1 MDEYIEQLLAEI
13 PDPTLHDVVKN
24 ILDEPI
30 PEAVKER
37 LLKPL
42 KPGKYRPSP
51 PPQKLKERKRKAIV
65 REFDPNFPSKTLRT
79 TTDYQKDV
87 LELVSAEKVDE
98 LIFRQTRWV
107 IGNYLRGWQMDVPQ
121 GNTLEADPRAF
132 LDGVR
137 PQIHQKLTEEILDL
151 NGVKFQLAMKVQL
164 SKANQDGTEEYT
176 DPVLQHKQEATLQA
190 HEINEDTGQCF
201 PQNS

>member
-1 MDEYIEQLLAEI
+1 MIKQAAMDKYIEQLLAEI
-13 PDPTLHDVVKN
+13 PDPTFHDVIKN

-30 PEAVKER
+30 PEAVKEH

-42 KPGKYRPSP
+42 KPGKCRPSP
-51 PPQKLKERKRKAIV
+51 PPRKLKERKRKAIV

-79 TTDYQKDV
+79 TADYQKEV
-87 LELVSAEKVDE
+87 LELVSAEKVGE
-98 LIFRQTRWV
+98 PIFCQTPWV
-107 IGNYLRGWQMDVPQ
+107 IGNYLWGWQMDVPQ

-151 NGVKFQLAMKVQL
+151 NGVKLQLAMKVQL
-164 SKANQDGTEEYT
+164 RKQTGIVQRSTLIQCSDTSKRPPYR
-176 DPVLQHKQEATLQA
+176 LMR
-190 HEINEDTGQCF
+190 
-201 PQNS
+201 